1 MSTYVCEGA
10 IMRCCFGSAP
20 ARLVVSA
27 ARSVTLTNG
36 RHANIADH
44 NPFENIPSFGICHKD
59 ASHPKP
65 CSPGTMCLWEGGNY
79 DYLIRNYPAL
89 LDTSYCKCI
98 NGGIIRFVK
107 DGQTKGEFDMSRN
120 SDGQSVKLRED
131 EDPKFPSEL
140 VLDAVE
146 MVPVL
151 GSIVGIGRS
160 AMKGNWAMVGLNV
173 GFLALDIFTAGTGS
187 TLAKMGVKGGAMA
200 VAKSATKEVGKQA
213 IKQVEKG
220 VVKGSV
226 KQTGETA
233 VKSVM
238 PFLKL
243 TEKRTA
249 KETIK
254 QTSKNVVE
262 SEVKFGQLTLEEKM
276 KDVAAK
282 GTEKILEENVTR
294 ESNLLTITLS
304 SKTGA
309 KNTEKI
315 GEDLLEELAKN
326 INYEQNPFTPKSNA
340 LTKVDF
346 NILEQQKI
354 EGIFEKIQSLKQ
366 QISRFEKTRPHDK
379 NIIKKEWIG

>member
-131 EDPKFPSEL
+131 DEPKFPSEL

-151 GSIVGIGRS
+151 GSIVGIGRG
-160 AMKGNWAMVGLNV
+160 AMKGNWAMVGLNI

-220 VVKGSV
+220 VVKESV
-226 KQTGETA
+226 
-233 VKSVM
+233 
-238 PFLKL
+238 
-243 TEKRTA
+243 
-249 KETIK
+249 K

-294 ESNLLTITLS
+294 ESNFLTITLS
-304 SKTGA
+304 AKTGA

-326 INYEQNPFTPKSNA
+326 INYEQIIFTPKSNA
-340 LTKVDF
+340 LTIDF
-346 NILEQQKI
+346 PNPAKQKI
-354 EGIFEKIQSLKQ
+354 EDIFEKIQRMKQ
-366 QISRFEKTRPHDK
+366 QIGRFEKTRPHDK

>member
-131 EDPKFPSEL
+131 DEPKFPSEL
-140 VLDAVE
+140 VLDAIE
-146 MVPVL
+146 FVPVI

-160 AMKGNWAMVGLNV
+160 AMKGDWAMVGLNV
-173 GFLALDIFTAGTGS
+173 GFLALDVFTAGTGS
-187 TLAKMGVKGGAMA
+187 TLAKVGVKGGAKA
-200 VAKSATKEVGKQA
+200 IAKSATKEVGKQTA
-213 IKQVEKG
+213 KRVEKG
-220 VVKGSV
+220 AAKESI
-226 KQTGETA
+226 KQISETT
-233 VKSVM
+233 VESQV
-238 PFLKL
+238 PFL
-243 TEKRTA
+243 
-249 KETIK
+249 
-254 QTSKNVVE
+254 
-262 SEVKFGQLTLEEKM
+262 QLTLEEQMKQTATKGVVKALEDDVIDLGSKM
-276 KDVAAK
+276 VI
-282 GTEKILEENVTR
+282 TEVSETGANTIGKTISKLAEN
-294 ESNLLTITLS
+294 I
-304 SKTGA
+304 SKQIFNGA
-309 KNTEKI
+309 KNVTNGIMDFSQLI
-315 GEDLLEELAKN
+315 GEHLGKCGKEIMAKVTSP
-326 INYEQNPFTPKSNA
+326 INS
-340 LTKVDF
+340 TKR
-346 NILEQQKI
+346 
-354 EGIFEKIQSLKQ
+354 LKQ
-366 QISRFEKTRPHDK
+366 IQVEKAAEAAKVAAT
-379 NIIKKEWIG
+379 KKAMEATEAVKAKHIFNG